1 LSGWKTNRKTHEDFV
16 ADDITRKIEKLR
28 EQIRRSERLYYVEDN
43 PEISDAQFD
52 CLIRELGELES
63 AHPHL
68 ATPDSPTRRVGGEP
82 AKELVSVP
90 HNPNAPMLSLGN
102 AYSFEE
108 LEEFHGRVVKNI
120 GSGNFQYTVEPK
132 IDGLGVSLIYENGLF
147 IRGATRGDGVTGE
160 DVTANLRTIR
170 SIPLKVKPPKG
181 LARFEA
187 RGEVFMSREA
197 FERVNAQREAEGLAT
212 FANPRNCAAGSLRQL
227 DPKVTA
233 LRGLDMLVYSFIPT
247 GEDGRPVKAV
257 ESHHA
262 AMNLLKELGFNVS
275 QVTSCPTLDAVKDV
289 IADFEKRR
297 DLLPFEIDGVVIK
310 VDSYRLQDELG
321 ATSKFPRWAVA
332 YKYPARQATTRI
344 LDIQVQVGRTGA
356 LTPVAILEPVEI
368 SGSTVS
374 RATLHNEDEIRRKD
388 IRIGD
393 YVFVE
398 KGGEVIPKVV
408 KVVESKRTG
417 DEKIFEM
424 PSTCPACGSAVSRAQ
439 GEVAAR
445 CMGSAC
451 PAQIAE
457 RLRHFVSRGAMDIEH
472 VGPAIIE
479 QLLGAKLV
487 GDAGDLYGLTKDA
500 LLKLERMA
508 EKSAGNV
515 IEAIEKSKTQ
525 TLDRLIFA
533 LGIRYVGAR
542 AAKLLAG
549 NYGDLRE
556 AMKATPEE
564 LTKIHEIGPS
574 VAESVKLFFEQT
586 ANIRLVEKLENA
598 GVNTKG
604 LKRAGGAQPFAGKQF
619 VLTGALTGMTRSDAK
634 ERIETFGGRVTS
646 AVSKKTDYVVE
657 GVDAGSKADKA
668 RELGVKI
675 IGEAEFAELLKEAE
689 EGGEGKLF

>member
-1 LSGWKTNRKTHEDFV
+1 MAEN
-16 ADDITRKIEKLR
+16 ITRKIEKLR
-28 EQIRRSERLYYVEDN
+28 EEIRQHERLYYVENN

-52 CLIRELGELES
+52 RLMRELADLES
-63 AHPHL
+63 EHPHL
-68 ATPDSPTRRVGGEP
+68 VTPDSPTQRVGGEP

-108 LEEFHGRVVKNI
+108 LAEFHGRVVKNL
-120 GSGNFQYTVEPK
+120 GSEGFQYTVEPK

-197 FERVNAQREAEGLAT
+197 FERVNEQREADGQPT

-233 LRGLDMLVYSFIPT
+233 SRGLDMLVYSFIPT

-257 ESHHA
+257 DSHHT
-262 AMNLLKELGFNVS
+262 AMHLLRELGFNVS
-275 QVTSCPTLDAVKDV
+275 QVTLCPTLGAVKDV

-297 DLLPFEIDGVVIK
+297 DALPFEIDGVVIK

-332 YKYPARQATTRI
+332 YKYPAHQATTRI
-344 LDIQVQVGRTGA
+344 IDIQVQVGRTGA

-388 IRIGD
+388 IRVGD

-417 DEKIFEM
+417 DEKLFHM
-424 PSTCPACGSAVSRAQ
+424 PSTCPVCGSAVYRAE

-445 CMGSAC
+445 CAGSSC
-451 PAQIAE
+451 PAQALE
-457 RLRHFVSRGAMDIEH
+457 RLRHFASRGAMDIEH

-479 QLLGAKLV
+479 QSLGAGLV
-487 GDAGDLYGLTKDA
+487 SDAGDLYSLTKED

-508 EKSAGNV
+508 EKSASNV

-533 LGIRYVGAR
+533 LGIRYVGQR
-542 AAKLLAG
+542 AAKLLAQ
-549 NYGDLRE
+549 NHADLRE
-556 AMKATPEE
+556 LMKATPEE

-574 VAESVKLFFEQT
+574 VAESVKLFFEQSS
-586 ANIRLVEKLENA
+586 NLRLVEKLEKA
-598 GVNTKG
+598 GVNMKG
-604 LKRAGGAQPFAGKQF
+604 LKRAGGIQPFAGKQF
-619 VLTGALTGMTRSDAK
+619 VLTGTLSGMTRSEAK

-646 AVSKKTDYVVE
+646 SVSKKTDYVVE
-657 GVDAGSKADKA
+657 GADSGTKAEKA

-675 IGEAEFAELLKEAE
+675 IGEEGFVELLKNAE
-689 EGGEGKLF
+689 KEGGGQGKLF

>member
-1 LSGWKTNRKTHEDFV
+1 V

-28 EQIRRSERLYYVEDN
+28 EGLRRHERLYYVENN
-43 PEISDAQFD
+43 PEISDTQFD
-52 CLIRELGELES
+52 LLMRELADLES

-68 ATPDSPTRRVGGEP
+68 VTADSPTMRVGGSP
-82 AKELVSVP
+82 AKELASVP

-102 AYSFEE
+102 AYTFEE
-108 LEEFHGRVVKNI
+108 LEEFHGRVLKNL
-120 GSGNFQYTVEPK
+120 GSESFQYTVEPK
-132 IDGLGVSLIYENGLF
+132 IDGLGVSLIYEKGLF
-147 IRGATRGDGVTGE
+147 VRGATRGDGVTGE

-170 SIPLKVKPPKG
+170 SIPLKVQPPAG
-181 LARFEA
+181 FARFEA

-197 FERVNAQREAEGLAT
+197 FERVNAQREADGLPT

-233 LRGLDMLVYSFIPT
+233 ARSLDMLVYSLIPT
-247 GEDGRPVKAV
+247 GDDGPPIKPVD
-257 ESHHA
+257 SHHA
-262 AMNLLKELGFNVS
+262 AMNLLRKLGFNVYPS
-275 QVTSCPTLDAVKDV
+275 PLCDSLEAVKEA
-289 IADFEKRR
+289 IADFGKRR
-297 DLLPFEIDGVVIK
+297 DALPFEIDGVVIK

-321 ATSKFPRWAVA
+321 ATSKFPRWALA
-332 YKYPARQATTRI
+332 YKYPAQQATTRI

-408 KVVESKRTG
+408 KVMESRRTG

-424 PSTCPACGSAVSRAQ
+424 PTTCPVCGSAVYRPE

-445 CMGSAC
+445 CAGSSC
-451 PAQIAE
+451 PAQIME
-457 RLRHFVSRGAMDIEH
+457 RLCHFASRGAMDIEH

-487 GDAGDLYGLTKDA
+487 SDAGDLYSLTKDD
-500 LLKLERMA
+500 LLALERMA

-525 TLDRLIFA
+525 GLDRVIFA

-542 AAKLLAG
+542 VAKILSQ
-549 NYGDLRE
+549 NFDNLRE

-564 LTKIHEIGPS
+564 LTKIPEIGPR

-598 GVNTKG
+598 GVN
-604 LKRAGGAQPFAGKQF
+604 LKSERRIGARPLAGKQF
-619 VLTGALTGMTRSDAK
+619 VLTGTLVGMTRSDAK
-634 ERIETFGGRVTS
+634 ERIETLGGRVTS
-646 AVSKKTDYVVE
+646 TVSKKTDYVVE
-657 GVDAGSKADKA
+657 GADAGSKAEKA
-668 RELGVKI
+668 RELKVKI
-675 IGEAEFAELLKEAE
+675 IGEAEFEKLLKDAE
-689 EGGEGKLF
+689 EGGGGQGELF